1 MSNTTFRDNSLLVKV
16 TDDEKE
22 QIRQAADLRGLTM
35 SAYIRMVLLAAAG
48 SKEKGE

>member
-1 MSNTTFRDNSLLVKV
+1 MSNMMYRSNSLFVKV

-48 SKEKGE
+48 KEKGE

>member
-1 MSNTTFRDNSLLVKV
+1 MSETTIRDNLLLVKL

-22 QIRQAADLRGLTM
+22 QIRQAAKLLGLTM
-35 SAYIRMVLLAAAG
+35 SAYVRMVLLAAAG

>member
-1 MSNTTFRDNSLLVKV
+1 MSNTMSRSNSLLVKV

-22 QIRQAADLRGLTM
+22 QIRQAADMLGLTM

-48 SKEKGE
+48 KEKGE

>member
-1 MSNTTFRDNSLLVKV
+1 MNNTTIRDNWLLVKM

-35 SAYIRMVLLAAAG
+35 SAYVRMVLLTEEG
-48 SKEKGE
+48 KEKGE

>member
-1 MSNTTFRDNSLLVKV
+1 MNNAKTRDNLLLVKL
-16 TDDEKE
+16 TDGEKE

-35 SAYIRMVLLAAAG
+35 SAYVRMVLLAATG